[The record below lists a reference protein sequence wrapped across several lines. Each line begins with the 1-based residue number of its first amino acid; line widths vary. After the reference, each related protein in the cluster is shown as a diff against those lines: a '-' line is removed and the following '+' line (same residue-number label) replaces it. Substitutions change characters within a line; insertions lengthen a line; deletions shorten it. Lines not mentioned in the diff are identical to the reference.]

1 MNDFLTE
8 LVAEDSTLVVSGNG
22 LARYLQDI
30 HALQQIESGKS
41 AWQTPEILSWS
52 VWCRQLWERVL
63 ITGDVDKSL
72 IGSHQSLYLWQDII
86 QSSRLGQNLMQLAAT
101 ARQAQQA
108 YNICKQWQIDT
119 YPEDLFLNDD
129 AFAFKSWRESY
140 ELKLKARQLIDEVS
154 LATELLQYPHIFSDI
169 KSKPIVFFGFDELTP
184 DQEKLM
190 SLVLALNED
199 CRRQP
204 TLNRNHALQVMPLL
218 NEEEELRAMSDW
230 VQHCYAEDEN
240 AQIGILVPNLA
251 NKRQQIVE
259 QLEKRL
265 CIKNLL
271 ELGTLT
277 QLPFSVAIG
286 RRLNE
291 YPLIS
296 IALELLQLNAFRI
309 SVDSLS
315 TILRSPYISEY
326 ELEVTNRHLLDAK
339 VRQSGQTHISLK
351 NLLLTHDELAI
362 EFQCPRFIQSF
373 TEFFE
378 IFEQAKGRHN
388 FFKFTTVFDQAL
400 KSMLWPGNRTLDSDE
415 YQTLESW
422 YQAIQRFSQLD
433 VVLKYQSQASAVA
446 LLRGIV
452 REIRFQPR
460 SPAARIHILDVAG
473 ASGMQFDYLWFQGL
487 HDQQWPKRQSIS
499 PFIPLQLQRSAGV
512 PGAVP
517 ESVPL
522 TAAALTDEIIGS
534 AGSVI
539 LSYPMTE
546 QDRALR
552 PSPLISSHITKTDRY
567 WPVLEDYANKLYQCK
582 DLIQILDATA
592 PPIPDDIKI
601 SGHSALFKDQSL
613 CPFRAFAKHRLNAVT
628 LNESEIGLSAID
640 RGLLLHRSMQL
651 IWRTLKDSAQL
662 RRLTEKV
669 LDDRIQEAISRAIH
683 EASIRMEETF
693 TDRFTVIEK
702 QRLFYLIKDWLEL
715 EKQRSDFSV
724 IATEKGHHVLF
735 NNITLHMRIDRIDQ
749 LKDGRLLIIDYKTG
763 PVTPAVWEG
772 ERPADP
778 QLPLYAVTT
787 DRKPSALLFAK
798 IKTGESAFIGLAE
811 DESILD
817 KIKAPKEMP
826 WQDKLEE
833 WQSVLQLLADEY
845 LNGTAHVDPVA
856 NACRICDLES
866 LCRIN
871 RKQDDTDEEVI

>member
-140 ELKLKARQLIDEVS
+140 DLRLKAKQLIDEVS
-154 LATELLQYPHIFSDI
+154 LASELLQYPQILSAI
-169 KSKPIVFFGFDELTP
+169 KTRPVVFFGFDELAP

-190 SLVLALNED
+190 SVVLAMNED

-204 TLNRNHALQVMPLL
+204 TLKRNHALQVLPFQ
-218 NEEEELRAMSDW
+218 NEAEELQAMSDW

-240 AQIGILVPNLA
+240 AQIGIIVPNLA

-271 ELGTLT
+271 ELGSLT
-277 QLPFSVAIG
+277 RLPFSVAIG
-286 RRLNE
+286 RRLHE
-291 YPLIS
+291 YPMIA

-315 TILRSPYISEY
+315 TILRSPYLSEY
-326 ELEVTNRHLLDAK
+326 ESEVANRHLLDAE

-351 NLLLTHDELAI
+351 NLLLIHEELTP
-362 EFQCPRFIQSF
+362 EFQCPRFIQSL

-378 IFEQAKGRHN
+378 ILNQLKGRHN
-388 FFKFTTVFDQAL
+388 CFKFTAVFEQAL
-400 KSMLWPGNRTLDSDE
+400 KSMQWPGSRTLDSDE

-433 VVLKYQSQASAVA
+433 VVLKHQSKASAVA

-460 SPAARIHILDVAG
+460 SPASRIHILDVAG

-487 HDQQWPKRQSIS
+487 HDQQWPKRQTVN

-517 ESVPL
+517 ETIPV
-522 TAAALTDEIIGS
+522 TAAALTDEIIES

-552 PSPLISSHITKTDRY
+552 PSPLIRQRMSTGRY
-567 WPVLEDYANKLYQCK
+567 WPSLEDYADKLYQSR
-582 DLIQILDATA
+582 DLVQRIDATA
-592 PPIPDDIKI
+592 PSIPADIKI

-613 CPFRAFAKHRLNAVT
+613 CPFRAFAKHRLNAVA
-628 LNESEIGLSAID
+628 LNDSDIGLSAID

-662 RRLTEKV
+662 RRLTEQV
-669 LDDRIQEAISRAIH
+669 LNDRIQEAIKRAID
-683 EASIRMEETF
+683 EASVRLEETF
-693 TDRFTVIEK
+693 AEKFTVIEQ
-702 QRLFYLIKDWLEL
+702 QRLFHLIKDWLEL
-715 EKQRSDFSV
+715 EKQRSGFSV

-749 LKDGRLLIIDYKTG
+749 LDDGRILIIDYKTG
-763 PVTPAVWEG
+763 PVTAAVWEG

-787 DRKPSALLFAK
+787 DTKPSALLFAK
-798 IKTGESAFIGLAE
+798 IKPGDSAFIGLAE
-811 DESILD
+811 DENILD
-817 KIKAPKEMP
+817 KIKAPKEQA

-833 WQSVLQLLADEY
+833 WQSVLQVLADEY
-845 LNGTAHVDPVA
+845 LNGIARVEPAV
-856 NACRICDLES
+856 NACRICDLQS
-866 LCRIN
+866 LCRIH
-871 RKQDDTDEEVI
+871 RKQDDTDEAVQ